1 MVLAYVL
8 INSEVGKDAEL
19 LKALKGIEGV
29 KEVFS
34 VYGVYDII
42 AKVEGKTVNE
52 LKETVITKIRQLN
65 YVKST
70 LTMIV
75 MENI

>member
-8 INSEVGKDAEL
+8 INSEVGKEPEL
-19 LKALKGIEGV
+19 IKALKNIDGV

-52 LKETVITKIRQLN
+52 LKEVVIAKIRQLN
-65 YVKST
+65 YVRST

>member
-8 INSEVGKDAEL
+8 INSEIGKETEL
-19 LKALKGIEGV
+19 LKALKNIDGV
-29 KEVFS
+29 KEVFN

-42 AKVEGKTVNE
+42 VKVEGKTVNE
-52 LKETVITKIRQLN
+52 LKEVVIAKIRQLN
-65 YVKST
+65 YVRST

-75 MENI
+75 MENM

>member
-8 INSEVGKDAEL
+8 INSEIGKEAEL
-19 LKALKGIEGV
+19 LKELKNISGV

-52 LKETVITKIRQLN
+52 LKEVVIAKIRQLN